1 MKAVEVEKTLTKK
14 MLDEVSESHYHES
27 VNLET
32 GMAYHER
39 EMESAKQ
46 KKEEAEKKSLIKR
59 QTQMDPLRFLDP
71 DYVDEELSESS
82 EVLETPMSEQ
92 SKEYEVFYDP
102 ADIKA
107 TYVKQK
113 KDMFEELGETRR
125 NIILQNNGMRGLQLQ
140 NKINILKH
148 APEDGASERLED
160 VFIQ

>member
-32 GMAYHER
+32 GMVYHER
-39 EMESAKQ
+39 EMESARQ
-46 KKEEAEKKSLIKR
+46 REIEKKEEAEKKSLMKR

-71 DYVDEELSESS
+71 DYVEEELSESS
-82 EVLETPMSEQ
+82 EVLETPISEQ

-107 TYVKQK
+107 TYVQ
-113 KDMFEELGETRR
+113 
-125 NIILQNNGMRGLQLQ
+125 
-140 NKINILKH
+140 
-148 APEDGASERLED
+148 
-160 VFIQ
+160 